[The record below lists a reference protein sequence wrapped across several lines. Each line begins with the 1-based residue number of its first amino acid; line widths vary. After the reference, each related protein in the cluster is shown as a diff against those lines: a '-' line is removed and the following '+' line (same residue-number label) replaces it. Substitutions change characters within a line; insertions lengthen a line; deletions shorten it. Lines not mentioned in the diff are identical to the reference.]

1 MQYEAILIVKG
12 IFNDEVCMKIWKTL
26 FYFLAV
32 IPWTFIVALATFY
45 MKAGQILGHAPT
57 YNNPDPK
64 ELEIYIDY
72 APFVDLTAEVWMYSF
87 FVWFALT
94 MTYVVIFR
102 RRIEWTPL
110 VISGIGH
117 YFGILLLFSGI
128 FEWYID

>member
-1 MQYEAILIVKG
+1 
-12 IFNDEVCMKIWKTL
+12 
-26 FYFLAV
+26 
-32 IPWTFIVALATFY
+32 

-57 YNNPDPK
+57 YNYPDPK

-128 FEWYID
+128 FEWYMD